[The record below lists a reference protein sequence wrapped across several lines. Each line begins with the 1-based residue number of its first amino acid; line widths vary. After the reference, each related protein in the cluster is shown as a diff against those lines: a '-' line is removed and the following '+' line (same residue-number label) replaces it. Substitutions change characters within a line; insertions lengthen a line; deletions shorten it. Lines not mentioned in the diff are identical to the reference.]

1 MLENKYPIMESVKP
15 IECLSYLE
23 NLTGNFSEI
32 DDKIQ
37 KMLEFSSAIAKIED
51 AVEAKL
57 KEVNNA

>member
-1 MLENKYPIMESVKP
+1 MLENKYPIMESVKQV
-15 IECLSYLE
+15 ECPSYLE